1 MNFAL
6 CLCNT
11 KAKPAITEVYMFSI
25 TASNLH
31 WVEGEDPTE
40 DLCLHGNAKVII
52 GHEVLEYDNATV
64 SSTALY
70 LLKSLKEDHKIYE
83 SNQMLPCC
91 GFFMIANEELSKV
104 DICGCP
110 NGVDWS
116 VFHENGNV
124 VLVTEAGERTEILF
138 EEYKTTVF
146 AFADQ
151 IESFYHSAADKKI
164 PEDTFDRNGYIAFWN
179 EWKAIRYGI

>member
-1 MNFAL
+1 
-6 CLCNT
+6 
-11 KAKPAITEVYMFSI
+11 
-25 TASNLH
+25 
-31 WVEGEDPTE
+31 
-40 DLCLHGNAKVII
+40 
-52 GHEVLEYDNATV
+52 
-64 SSTALY
+64 
-70 LLKSLKEDHKIYE
+70 
-83 SNQMLPCC
+83 
-91 GFFMIANEELSKV
+91 MIANEELSKV

-116 VFHENGNV
+116 VFHKNGNV

-151 IESFYHSAADKKI
+151 IGSFYHSAADKKI